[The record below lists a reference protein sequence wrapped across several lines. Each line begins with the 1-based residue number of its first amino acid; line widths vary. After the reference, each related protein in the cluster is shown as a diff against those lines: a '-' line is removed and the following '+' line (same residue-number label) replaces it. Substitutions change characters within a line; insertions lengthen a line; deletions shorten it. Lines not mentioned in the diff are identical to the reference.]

1 MSGVCRG
8 WSGLVGG
15 GCRLFVS
22 WLADHGGCLSFFD
35 GRVCLVVPWGVCLG
49 VQIGVHRASV
59 GGFHTGLKQVIFGF
73 GDVNQI
79 PLLYFYLRE
88 NFLS

>member
-1 MSGVCRG
+1 MV
-8 WSGLVGG
+8 
-15 GCRLFVS
+15 VS

-35 GRVCLVVPWGVCLG
+35 GRVCLVV
-49 VQIGVHRASV
+49 QIGVHGASV
-59 GGFHTGLKQVIFGF
+59 GGFHTGFKQVIFGF